1 MDIFARMDAL
11 QASEEDEDLSN
22 LDYNN
27 LKMEDCDK
35 DMMDIFEPN
44 MNELVSNEKLL
55 IDDTDIL

>member
-1 MDIFARMDAL
+1 MDAL